1 MYMHKRFANIRFG
14 EIKYILVVF
23 ILVCIEF
30 IYMHYSILSDTSVF
44 SPIAYVENA
53 VTSFIDTLLFLF
65 FPLLLI
71 NRRKYIYIV
80 LLLLIDI
87 YILANIWYGRNFG
100 IYLPV
105 SLYWEFD
112 NLSGLCSNIMESIR
126 FSDVILL
133 PLNVLTLLIL
143 YKRYPC
149 VRIKERFR
157 VCAVFILVG
166 IILVFTLIGYYRIRG
181 VKYSVLINEKVI
193 GVYSFMPAESTFRL
207 GMFYHW
213 IMDSR
218 NSSKKNYTEEELGKI
233 ESFFKLQTSICEK
246 YPKNLIIIIVESL
259 LSFADDLSFAGKEIT
274 PYLNQLKKEK
284 TYYNANVLPQ
294 TELGESSDGQF
305 IYMTGL
311 LPLKNVVTVMSYLNN
326 TYLALPYL
334 LKQQKKVLESRMII
348 PTGPTFWRQRQAC
361 KTYGIDSLFSRN
373 DYVNADDEWLND
385 EEIFDMARF
394 KDERTVQPFLS
405 IILTSSMHSPYT
417 EFVDIG
423 EDFEFP
429 SDYSNEL
436 KNYLLM
442 LHYTDKQIGSYIESL
457 KFKGLYDES
466 LIVITSD
473 HEAHAAFLKLS
484 PKQKHFVE
492 KIPLYMVNVPC
503 NMIGTH
509 DNLLGQIDVFPTL
522 LDLMGVSGRWRG
534 LGRSVLNNE
543 SCDSIMRKE
552 INAVSEMII
561 YADYFRNYAIDK
573 E

>member
-1 MYMHKRFANIRFG
+1 MYKRFASIRFG

-23 ILVCIEF
+23 ILICIEF

-80 LLLLIDI
+80 LLLLLDI

-143 YKRYPC
+143 YKRYPY

-157 VCAVFILVG
+157 VCVVFILVG

-213 IMDSR
+213 IRDSR

-233 ESFFKLQTSICEK
+233 ESFFRLQTSICEK
-246 YPKNLIIIIVESL
+246 YPKI
-259 LSFADDLSFAGKEIT
+259 
-274 PYLNQLKKEK
+274 
-284 TYYNANVLPQ
+284 
-294 TELGESSDGQF
+294 
-305 IYMTGL
+305 
-311 LPLKNVVTVMSYLNN
+311 
-326 TYLALPYL
+326 
-334 LKQQKKVLESRMII
+334 
-348 PTGPTFWRQRQAC
+348 
-361 KTYGIDSLFSRN
+361 
-373 DYVNADDEWLND
+373 
-385 EEIFDMARF
+385 
-394 KDERTVQPFLS
+394 
-405 IILTSSMHSPYT
+405 
-417 EFVDIG
+417 
-423 EDFEFP
+423 
-429 SDYSNEL
+429 
-436 KNYLLM
+436 
-442 LHYTDKQIGSYIESL
+442 
-457 KFKGLYDES
+457 
-466 LIVITSD
+466 
-473 HEAHAAFLKLS
+473 
-484 PKQKHFVE
+484 
-492 KIPLYMVNVPC
+492 
-503 NMIGTH
+503 
-509 DNLLGQIDVFPTL
+509 
-522 LDLMGVSGRWRG
+522 
-534 LGRSVLNNE
+534 
-543 SCDSIMRKE
+543 
-552 INAVSEMII
+552 
-561 YADYFRNYAIDK
+561 
-573 E
+573 